1 MDSETLISVVRIID
15 SEIESLCVMLD
26 VISDDL
32 NYEEDFA
39 VKYTI
44 KRLEALSD
52 YFQGAIEAQINNMEA
67 SQGS

>member
-1 MDSETLISVVRIID
+1 MDSETLIQVVAVID
-15 SEIESLCVMLD
+15 SEVESLCVMLD

-44 KRLEALSD
+44 KRLESLSD
-52 YFQGAIEAQINNMEA
+52 YFQGAIEAQVNNMEA
-67 SQGS
+67 SQGE

>member
-32 NYEEDFA
+32 TYEEDFA

-52 YFQGAIEAQINNMEA
+52 YFQGAIEAQINKMEA